1 MGFKDFMKKLVP
13 KVGEKANEEEENEIV
28 ETHTCALC
36 QKEGADTKWMGQWWH
51 KKCLRT
57 AKKMA
62 KKMI

>member
-1 MGFKDFMKKLVP
+1 MAIKDFFKKLVP
-13 KVGEKANEEEENEIV
+13 KVGKTEDEEIEEK
-28 ETHTCALC
+28 ETHICALC
-36 QKEGADTKWMGQWWH
+36 QKEDAEVKWMGQWWH